1 MNQIKQK
8 IEEIGLSQREISKR
22 LGKNASYLAGVFR
35 TGLSTAKQAELLK
48 DLDVVVCGGTV
59 QSYDEII
66 ADLSW
71 KLTDCQDGNKQLRD
85 RLSESQSYLREA
97 NSRISVLSKY
107 NDHLKEG
114 NWQLHDESGKYFNE
128 TQVLDTELC
137 RVNKENN
144 MLCGDLQKLKRD
156 TANLLDKNRAE
167 LSVKQKQLTQTQK
180 YLMVAN
186 QNCELFETK
195 YRKIALSNWALCIA
209 LVVVLILWVVV

>member
-8 IEEIGLSQREISKR
+8 VAEIGLSQREISKR

-48 DLDVVVCGGTV
+48 DLEVVQKGGYF
-59 QSYDEII
+59 QSEGDII
-66 ADLSW
+66 AELDRSIA
-71 KLTDCQDGNKQLRD
+71 KLQDANSQLRAESD
-85 RLSESQSYLREA
+85 R
-97 NSRISVLSKY
+97 
-107 NDHLKEG
+107 
-114 NWQLHDESGKYFNE
+114 YFNE

-167 LSVKQKQLTQTQK
+167 LSVKQNQLTQTQK

-195 YRKIALSNWALCIA
+195 YRKIALLNWALCTA